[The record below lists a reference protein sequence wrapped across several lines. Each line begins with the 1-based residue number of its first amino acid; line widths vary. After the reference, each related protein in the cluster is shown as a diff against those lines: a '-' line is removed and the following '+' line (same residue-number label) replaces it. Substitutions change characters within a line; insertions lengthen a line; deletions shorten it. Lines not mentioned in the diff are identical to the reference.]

1 MKQVLLRVHGVVIIK
16 ITIFNCAFYIK
27 DDLTDT
33 AGVLV
38 NKVLSMFHGLD
49 D

>member
-1 MKQVLLRVHGVVIIK
+1 MGDHEKAVEMAKQAFDGKLTVLLR
-16 ITIFNCAFYIK
+16 Y
-27 DDLTDT
+27 DLTDT
-33 AGVLV
+33 AGVLE